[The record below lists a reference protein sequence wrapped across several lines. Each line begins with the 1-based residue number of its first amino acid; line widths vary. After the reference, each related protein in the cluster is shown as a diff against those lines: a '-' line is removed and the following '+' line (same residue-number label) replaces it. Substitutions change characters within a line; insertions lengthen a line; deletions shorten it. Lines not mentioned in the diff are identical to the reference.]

1 MMTACDGLCAVAR
14 VTPRTTPPDQKGMC
28 TCRNSDVSGPTPRVS
43 PSPLSTAIVP
53 PPSPCLLGAGP
64 TGEEH
69 LSSCVS
75 LSSSAVPV
83 LPHPP
88 AGTRD
93 SSRGHPSPRPGGPR
107 GPQGSAS
114 PRGARSLAVLC
125 NGGRA
130 GHVCRGLV
138 CGGRRHGDDHLHQCG
153 RGCGVFL
160 CEPRAAHP
168 VGRGSRAQER
178 HAATRRMGGFGSRE
192 RPRAPRSPLAE
203 PASAGGLPAVA
214 GTHGHALFQTA
225 GRSRSARRSPFQ
237 PSDPSRRQRKYDV
250 L

>member
-1 MMTACDGLCAVAR
+1 MCA
-14 VTPRTTPPDQKGMC
+14 D
-28 TCRNSDVSGPTPRVS
+28 RNATVSRPTPRVS

-53 PPSPCLLGAGP
+53 PPSPCLRGAGP
-64 TGEEH
+64 TGEARW
-69 LSSCVS
+69 SSCVS
-75 LSSSAVPV
+75 LSSLQCLCST
-83 LPHPP
+83 HPP

-138 CGGRRHGDDHLHQCG
+138 CGGGRHGDDHLHQCG

-178 HAATRRMGGFGSRE
+178 HAATLRMGVFGSRE
-192 RPRAPRSPLAE
+192 HPRAPRSPLAE
-203 PASAGGLPAVA
+203 PASAGGLAAAA
-214 GTHGHALFQTA
+214 GTHGQALFQTA
-225 GRSRSARRSPFQ
+225 GRSRSARRSPF
-237 PSDPSRRQRKYDV
+237 R
-250 L
+250 